1 MTGYFEENTTQ
12 EQAEIESEID
22 TNWDYTAFVGTDKP
36 TVMKVELTDKEG
48 IKTINEYP
56 VTLLD

>member
-1 MTGYFEENTTQ
+1 MDSIFRDKYRCIFIGGY
-12 EQAEIESEID
+12 
-22 TNWDYTAFVGTDKP
+22 WDYTAFVGTDKP
-36 TVMKVELTDKEG
+36 TVMKVELTDKKG